1 MLGGWQSGE
10 AGKTVWAQ
18 SSKMGHFV
26 CKHEVRR
33 RGKGRQHVR
42 ECGEEMLGKV
52 ILENG
57 NGSWLDTVNIK

>member
-10 AGKTVWAQ
+10 TGKTVWTQ
-18 SSKMGHFV
+18 SSKMGRFV

-33 RGKGRQHVR
+33 RGKGRQRVR

-52 ILENG
+52 ILENR
-57 NGSWLDTVNIK
+57 NGSQLDTMNTK